1 MSTSGTLTS
10 YYVDSLILAESDELP
25 GPRYPASAPALQ
37 HGRQPA
43 SLAEH
48 GELGGYS
55 FSSKPAAFGSS
66 WGHIQ
71 SQFPSVYHPH
81 HHHHHHY
88 GHPQGPVAA
97 DSDGRYQSWLLE
109 PVAGV
114 ASPHHYGVKPEAT
127 GTRSDGAL
135 PGPHTALL
143 LSDYANGTVATAA
156 ATVGAAAL
164 EKEPVLGHGV
174 DASGETEERPGL
186 DPSEWLH
193 AQHRAHTQH
202 ITAPHTTFYL
212 YTQPHKAARTH
223 RGDCREREQMLL

>member
-25 GPRYPASAPALQ
+25 GPRYPASAAGLQ

-48 GELGGYS
+48 SEFGGYA
-55 FSSKPAAFGSS
+55 FPSKPAAFGPS
-66 WGHIQ
+66 WGHVPA
-71 SQFPSVYHPH
+71 QFPGTVPSVYHP

-114 ASPHHYGVKPEAT
+114 ASPHHYGVKPEAA

-143 LSDYANGTVATAA
+143 LSDYANGTVATATTA
-156 ATVGAAAL
+156 AAAAL
-164 EKEPVLGHGV
+164 EKEPPLGHGG
-174 DASGETEERPGL
+174 DASGETEEKPGL
-186 DPSEWLH
+186 DPSEWLRNTTDTSR
-193 AQHRAHTQH
+193 HRTRPSIYAHGR
-202 ITAPHTTFYL
+202 IKLRGHTGVIVG
-212 YTQPHKAARTH
+212 R
-223 RGDCREREQMLL
+223 